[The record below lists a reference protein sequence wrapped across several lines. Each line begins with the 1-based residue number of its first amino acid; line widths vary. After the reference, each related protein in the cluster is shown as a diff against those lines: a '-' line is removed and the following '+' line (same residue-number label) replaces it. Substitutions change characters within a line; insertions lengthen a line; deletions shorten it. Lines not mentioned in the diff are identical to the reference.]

1 MTMSKI
7 ENIADKVDADL
18 DAADNRPMTDA
29 ELDAVSG
36 GLWPAAAVALIG
48 IGAAIYAVAHD

>member
-1 MTMSKI
+1 MSKI